1 LISLIAVLVSSH
13 IMTVMTATQFVVCD
27 VEMHRT
33 QSEFEDQLVFKV
45 FIFQFVNF
53 YSSIIYIGFF
63 KGKSVLSGLVY
74 LYLLVLAVLV
84 LSVLVIVAFLNTS
97 LTHVSSAVASSGP
110 LPFSRLMCHS
120 VTLRNIG
127 DV

>member
-1 LISLIAVLVSSH
+1 MISLIAVLVSSH

-53 YSSIIYIGFF
+53 YSFIVYIGFF
-63 KGKSVLSGLVY
+63 KGKYVNVTSRRTLVRVLSTYVRY
-74 LYLLVLAVLV
+74 LY
-84 LSVLVIVAFLNTS
+84 
-97 LTHVSSAVASSGP
+97 
-110 LPFSRLMCHS
+110 
-120 VTLRNIG
+120 
-127 DV
+127 